1 MGTVIIQDYCSIQ
14 LLESISAW
22 GGFLPILTPRD
33 AMRCDPVREVQAIW
47 ATDTSVTLQWHG
59 GNATQWEV
67 KEPSGGRLR

>member
-1 MGTVIIQDYCSIQ
+1 
-14 LLESISAW
+14 
-22 GGFLPILTPRD
+22 
-33 AMRCDPVREVQAIW
+33 MRCDPVREVQAIW